1 MRDDQIEVALMVPPS
16 QVREVV
22 GTCTRDADRKLVK
35 ISERVRKHLEG
46 SSPQLVTM
54 VWERCETSGVEEMS
68 GCKAP
73 ARCHI
78 VIYYV

>member
-35 ISERVRKHLEG
+35 INERIRKHLEG

-54 VWERCETSGVEEMS
+54 VWERCVWVCTRVSRQS
-68 GCKAP
+68 
-73 ARCHI
+73 
-78 VIYYV
+78 